1 MSILSTSLSRIKES
15 PTIAI
20 TQKARLLKESGKEVI
35 ALASGEPD
43 FDTPDNIKAAA
54 IKAIKEGQTKYTAV
68 DGTPELKKAIVN
80 KFKRENNLIF
90 DVDNITVGT
99 GGKQVIY
106 NCILATINP
115 GDEVIIPAPYW
126 VSYPDIVLL
135 AGGTPKFVECDEQS
149 DFKIS
154 AEQLEKLITNKTKWF
169 ILNSPANPTGM
180 CYSRSELTE
189 LVKVLKKHKHVNILT
204 DDIYEHIIYHDVK
217 SANDPKFVNIL
228 EIDNSLK
235 DRTIVINGVS
245 KAYAMTGWR
254 IGYAAGSKELIK
266 AMQKIQ
272 SQSTTNPSS
281 ISQAAAIKAI
291 KEGQTKYTAVDGTPE
306 LKKAIVNKF
315 KRENNLSFDVENIT
329 VGTGGKQVIYNC
341 ILATIN
347 PGDEVIIPAPYWVSY
362 PDIVLLAGGTPKFVE
377 CDEQSDFKISA
388 EQLEKLI
395 TNKTKWFILNSPAN
409 PTGMCYS
416 RSELTELV
424 KVLKK
429 HKHVNILTD
438 DIYEHIIYQDVKSAN
453 DPKFVNIL
461 EIDNALKDRTIV
473 INGVS
478 KAYAMTGWRIGYAAG
493 PKELIKGIQK
503 IQSQSTTNPS
513 SISQAAAVEAL
524 NGDQSFINTRALEF
538 KKRRDF
544 VVHALNNI
552 NGLTCV
558 NPQGAF
564 YVFPNCK
571 KTMNKKTSSGK
582 IIKNDTDFAT
592 YLLEETG
599 VAIVQGSAFGLEGYF
614 RISYATSMQI
624 LEKAVIKIK
633 SFCESL
639 K

>member
-80 KFKRENNLIF
+80 KFKKENNLSF

-126 VSYPDIVLL
+126 VSYPDMVLL

-154 AEQLEKLITNKTKWF
+154 ADQLDKMITNKTKWF
-169 ILNSPANPTGM
+169 ILNSPG
-180 CYSRSELTE
+180 
-189 LVKVLKKHKHVNILT
+189 
-204 DDIYEHIIYHDVK
+204 
-217 SANDPKFVNIL
+217 
-228 EIDNSLK
+228 
-235 DRTIVINGVS
+235 
-245 KAYAMTGWR
+245 
-254 IGYAAGSKELIK
+254 
-266 AMQKIQ
+266 
-272 SQSTTNPSS
+272 
-281 ISQAAAIKAI
+281 
-291 KEGQTKYTAVDGTPE
+291 
-306 LKKAIVNKF
+306 
-315 KRENNLSFDVENIT
+315 
-329 VGTGGKQVIYNC
+329 
-341 ILATIN
+341 
-347 PGDEVIIPAPYWVSY
+347 
-362 PDIVLLAGGTPKFVE
+362 
-377 CDEQSDFKISA
+377 
-388 EQLEKLI
+388 
-395 TNKTKWFILNSPAN
+395 N

-438 DIYEHIIYQDVKSAN
+438 DIYEHIIYQDKGSN
-453 DPKFVNIL
+453 DSKFVNIL
-461 EIDNALKDRTIV
+461 EIDNSLSDRTLV
-473 INGVS
+473 VNGVS

-493 PKELIKGIQK
+493 SKTLIKAIQK

-524 NGDQSFINTRALEF
+524 NGDQSFINPRAIEF

-544 VVHALNNI
+544 VVSSLNNTK
-552 NGLTCV
+552 GLTCV

-571 KTMNKKTSSGK
+571 KLINKKTSSGK

-624 LEKAVIKIK
+624 LEKAVAKIK